1 MGLMLHV
8 DVRGRRVVVVG
19 AGRAGREKLA
29 RLLAAGADVTVV
41 DPVAAPDLDAT
52 GVSVLRRHFTTG
64 DVAGAWLVVAATDDE
79 RANDRVEQVARAAG
93 ALVIRADRPDGGGV
107 SFAATLERGPVTVAV
122 ATGGASPALARWL
135 RDRISDAVPPAVAD
149 LARLLAG
156 RARGAGGRGHGGLAF
171 EEVLAALECGD
182 VARARAL
189 LGLTDGPPLG

>member
-1 MGLMLHV
+1 MLHV

-41 DPVAAPDLDAT
+41 DPAAAPDLDDT
-52 GVSVLRRHFTTG
+52 GVSVLRRHFVAG

-79 RANDRVEQVARAAG
+79 GANDRVEQAARATG
-93 ALVIRADRPDGGGV
+93 ALVTRTDRHDGGGA

-135 RDRISDAVPPAVAD
+135 RDRISDAVPPALAD
-149 LARLLAG
+149 LGRLLAD
-156 RARGAGGRGHGGLAF
+156 RPRGASGRGHGGLPFDEA
-171 EEVLAALECGD
+171 LAAVESGD
-182 VARARAL
+182 VPRARAL
-189 LGLTDGPPLG
+189 LGLTDGPSPG